1 MRACHGPA
9 PSLVHVVMYPRRVS
23 CTPGTVRYCVPR
35 GHAAASLRG
44 RRRGDRMLL
53 GFWAAAA
60 AVAVGLPGA
69 SASEGWQ
76 SSVVTLTEGNFER
89 TVKAA
94 EVLLVEFYGTAR
106 RPPAALTPEAQL

>member
-1 MRACHGPA
+1 MHARMDPRRL
-9 PSLVHVVMYPRRVS
+9 SYMYPRDACRVH
-23 CTPGTVRYCVPR
+23 RYRPPVLRTAR